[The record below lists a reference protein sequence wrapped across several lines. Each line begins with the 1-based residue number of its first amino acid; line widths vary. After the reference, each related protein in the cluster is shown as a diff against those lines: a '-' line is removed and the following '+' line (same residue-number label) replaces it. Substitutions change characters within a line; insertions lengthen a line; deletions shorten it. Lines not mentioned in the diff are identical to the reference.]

1 MQTTGDIVQEI
12 TIQRI
17 LAAEDVSNQ
26 ILRTT
31 PYGGLALFGSR
42 SHRMQHY
49 PISENM
55 EETT

>member
-1 MQTTGDIVQEI
+1 MQTTDDIVQET
-12 TIQRI
+12 TIQSI
-17 LAAEDVSNQ
+17 LAPEDVSNQ
-26 ILRTT
+26 ILGTT
-31 PYGGLALFGSR
+31 PYGGMALFGWR